1 MRDDRRICFH
11 SVTFTFKSGRAP
23 SFSCEI
29 LTSYYTSPASTRGCR
44 FIRHLDSNGKTL
56 AFPDGAS
63 SKESACQCRRCKR
76 LGFDLWIWKVTWS
89 RKWYPMP
96 NSMGRGAW
104 QSVVHGASESWA
116 WLNTHTY
123 TVDSS
128 GKTLPY
134 QQANWITK
142 LYNLPWQTW
151 EANETKYFILFW
163 VLLFL
168 IYFWLPWVFIAVYGL
183 FLVAE
188 ATL

>member
-76 LGFDLWIWKVTWS
+76 PGFGPCVGKFPW
-89 RKWYPMP
+89 RKQWQPAP
-96 NSMGRGAW
+96 IFLPGKIPWAEEPGRLQSMGSQKSRARL
-104 QSVVHGASESWA
+104 S
-116 WLNTHTY
+116 
-123 TVDSS
+123 D
-128 GKTLPY
+128 
-134 QQANWITK
+134 
-142 LYNLPWQTW
+142 
-151 EANETKYFILFW
+151 
-163 VLLFL
+163 
-168 IYFWLPWVFIAVYGL
+168 
-183 FLVAE
+183 
-188 ATL
+188 